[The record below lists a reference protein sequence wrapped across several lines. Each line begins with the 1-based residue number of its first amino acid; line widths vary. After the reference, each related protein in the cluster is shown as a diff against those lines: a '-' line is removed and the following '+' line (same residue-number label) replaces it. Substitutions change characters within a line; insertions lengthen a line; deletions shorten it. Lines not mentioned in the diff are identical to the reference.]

1 MKFNEMKYE
10 RPKLEDIK
18 EKYESFK
25 EKMKNASNGKEL
37 IDTIKEFSKFEKEIG
52 TLYTLVSVRHSI
64 DTRDEFYKEENDYW
78 DEISPVMSNYYSE
91 IAKVILNS
99 KYKDEVEKEI
109 GKHYLDLLEC
119 SLVIEEKAIPYLQ
132 KENSL
137 ITKYDNLI
145 ANSEIEF
152 EGKTYTLTQMGP
164 LLQDTN
170 RERRKAAYKARWDF
184 FKENME
190 TIDNIYDE
198 MVKVRH
204 EMAKELGYKDYVEF
218 RYKQLSRT
226 DYTREEVKRYREKI
240 LKNITPLVVEL
251 NKIQKEELGIE
262 DFKFYDK
269 PIEFTEGTPRPMGDK
284 DYIVGKAKHM
294 YEELS
299 KETGEFFNFMISND
313 LMDLNAQPGKMGGG
327 YCTSFDAYK
336 SPFIFANF
344 NGTKGDVEVVTHEA
358 GHAFQNYMSQDK
370 EIVEYIWPTYESCEI
385 HSMSM
390 EFLTW
395 PWMKD
400 FFENEDKFKFAHL
413 KGAISFL
420 PYGVTIDHFQHWVY
434 ENPTATPEER
444 RNKFHEIEMIYQPDL
459 DYDNEFLEKGGYW
472 FTQSHVFSAPFYYI
486 DYTLAQV
493 LAFEYLIKSLEDPK
507 KTLDEYI
514 TLCKA
519 GGEESF
525 FNLIEIGKLK
535 NPMTTD
541 VLDEIKPKLE
551 NILKELKEKIS

>member
-10 RPKLEDIK
+10 RPDIQEVK
-18 EKYESFK
+18 DKFESFK
-25 EKMKNASNGKEL
+25 ERIDNAKDGNEL
-37 IDTIKEFSKFEKEIG
+37 VQTIKEFSVFQKKLG
-52 TLYTLVSVRHSI
+52 TLGSLVSVRHSI
-64 DTRDEFYKEENDYW
+64 DTRDEFYEKENDFFN
-78 DEISPVMSNYYSE
+78 ENSPIFSNLYSE
-91 IAKVILNS
+91 VAKSILNS
-99 KYKDEVEKEI
+99 KFKDDVAKEI
-109 GKHYLDLLEC
+109 GQHYLDLLEC
-119 SLVIEEKAIPYLQ
+119 SLVVEEKAIPYLQ
-132 KENSL
+132 KENDL
-137 ITKYDNLI
+137 ISKYDKLI

-152 EGKTYTLTQMGP
+152 EGKKYTLTQMGP

-170 RERRKAAYKARWDF
+170 RDRRKAAYNARWNF
-184 FKENME
+184 FKENQE

-204 EMAKELGYKDYVEF
+204 EMAKALGYKDYIEF
-218 RYKQLSRT
+218 RYKQLCRT
-226 DYTREEVKRYREKI
+226 DYGREEVANYREKI

-251 NKIQKEELGIE
+251 NKIQAKELGID

-269 PIEFTEGTPRPMGDK
+269 PIEFTDGTPKPMGDK
-284 DYIVGKAKHM
+284 DYIVSKAKNM

-299 KETGEFFNFMISND
+299 KETGEFFNFMIDND
-313 LMDLNAQPGKMGGG
+313 LMDLVAQPGKMGGG
-327 YCTSFDAYK
+327 YCTSFDQYK
-336 SPFIFANF
+336 APFIFANF
-344 NGTKGDVEVVTHEA
+344 NGTKHDVEVVTHEA
-358 GHAFQNYMSQDK
+358 GHAFQNFMSQDK
-370 EIVEYIWPTYESCEI
+370 EIDEYIWPTYESCEI

-395 PWMKD
+395 PWMKE
-400 FFENEDKFKFAHL
+400 FFENEDKFKFSHL

-434 ENPTATPEER
+434 ENPEASPEER
-444 RNKFHEIEMIYQPDL
+444 RKKFHEIEKIYQPDL
-459 DYDNEFLEKGGYW
+459 DYENEFLDNGGYW
-472 FTQSHVFSAPFYYI
+472 FTQGHVFSAPFYYI

-493 LAFEYLIKSLEDPK
+493 LAFEYLIKYLEDDK

-519 GGEESF
+519 GGSESF
-525 FNLIEIGKLK
+525 FKLIEIGKLK

-551 NILKELKEKIS
+551 KILEELKEKIS